1 MKWGLQRKEHG
12 PYSQTWWRFTDVLGL
27 LCCFRH
33 WMSED
38 YQSIL
43 RRNVGPSVRKLGL
56 RLRSWVLQQDNDPNH
71 TSKAPQNGLR
81 QSTGEFWRPAM
92 SPNLNPIELIW
103 RYLRTAVGRRN
114 SSNLKDLEQLAKE
127 EWSKIPKTHNGYR
140 RQLIS
145 VFFFFFLR
153 VCYQILSWG
162 SQSFCPV
169 HFHSSVWNVSDLAF
183 FIVLF

>member
-1 MKWGLQRKEHG
+1 
-12 PYSQTWWRFTDVLGL
+12 
-27 LCCFRH
+27 
-33 WMSED
+33 MSED

-145 VFFFFFLR
+145 VFFFFFSKSVLPDIKLR
-153 VCYQILSWG
+153 VPIILSSPS
-162 SQSFCPV
+162 SQFCVECPR
-169 HFHSSVWNVSDLAF
+169 FGFFPLCYFNENKINETTKAF
-183 FIVLF
+183 VLTTIFSHTHTVL